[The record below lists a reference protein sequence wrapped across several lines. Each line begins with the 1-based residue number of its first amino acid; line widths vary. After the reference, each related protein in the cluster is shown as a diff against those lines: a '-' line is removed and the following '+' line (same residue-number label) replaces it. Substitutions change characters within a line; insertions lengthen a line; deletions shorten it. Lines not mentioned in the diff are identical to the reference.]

1 MKSSLWVVIVV
12 VALFT
17 GFLIGY
23 SVSSYTGSQKVGQG
37 LSGGTEAGGYGEE
50 TGGYGEEAGGYGTEA
65 ADRGTAAPAT
75 GEAPESYGER
85 TGFFGD

>member
-23 SVSSYTGSQKVGQG
+23 SVSSYTGFQKIGQG
-37 LSGGTEAGGYGEE
+37 LSGGTEAGGYGGE
-50 TGGYGEEAGGYGTEA
+50 TGGYGADTGGYGTETVESI
-65 ADRGTAAPAT
+65 ADA
-75 GEAPESYGER
+75 ESYGER
-85 TGFFGD
+85 SGFYGE

>member
-12 VALFT
+12 VVLFT

-23 SVSSYTGSQKVGQG
+23 SVSSYTGIQNVGKG

-50 TGGYGEEAGGYGTEA
+50 TGGYGADTGGYGSEAEGRGTEA
-65 ADRGTAAPAT
+65 AGRREDS
-75 GEAPESYGER
+75 ESYGER
-85 TGFFGD
+85 TDYFGD

>member
-23 SVSSYTGSQKVGQG
+23 SVSSYTGIQKVGQG

-50 TGGYGEEAGGYGTEA
+50 TGGYGEDAGGYGTETVESA
-65 ADRGTAAPAT
+65 ADAD
-75 GEAPESYGER
+75 SYGER
-85 TGFFGD
+85 SGFFGE

>member
-23 SVSSYTGSQKVGQG
+23 SVSSYTGIQKVGQG

-50 TGGYGEEAGGYGTEA
+50 TGGYGEEAGGYGTETVESIE
-65 ADRGTAAPAT
+65 DPDSH
-75 GEAPESYGER
+75 GERSGFYGE
-85 TGFFGD
+85 

>member
-1 MKSSLWVVIVV
+1 MKSSIWVVIVI

-23 SVSSYTGSQKVGQG
+23 SVSSYTGIQKIGKG

-50 TGGYGEEAGGYGTEA
+50 TGGYGADTGGYGTETVESIA
-65 ADRGTAAPAT
+65 V
-75 GEAPESYGER
+75 PESYGER
-85 TGFFGD
+85 SGFYGE